1 MLYMFLITYDRTKP
15 VNPAETNLQPQHAR
29 LEQELRDRGAYAGG
43 AALMPVEG
51 IPVVRVKNGA
61 PSVDGP
67 FGETKEVIGGYYVI
81 DCKDREEA
89 VALAARIPVE
99 SRSWV
104 DVRPVA
110 LWHPK

>member
-15 VNPAETNLQPQHAR
+15 VNPAETNLQPQHAK
-29 LEQELRDRGAYAGG
+29 LEQELRDRGSYAGG

-51 IPVVRVKNGA
+51 IPAVRVKNGA
-61 PSVDGP
+61 ASVDGP
-67 FGETKEVIGGYYVI
+67 FAETKEVIGGYYVI

>member
-1 MLYMFLITYDRTKP
+1 MLYMFLITYDRSVP
-15 VNPAETNLQPQHAR
+15 VDPAETNLQSQHAE
-29 LEQELRDRGAYAGG
+29 LEQELRDRGVYAGG

-51 IPVVRVKNGA
+51 VATMRVKNGQS
-61 PSVDGP
+61 SVDGP
-67 FGETKEVIGGYYVI
+67 YAETKEVVGGYYVI

-89 VALAARIPVE
+89 AATAARIPVS

-110 LWHPK
+110 LWRPK